1 MTSATSPR
9 PGAAPRPHAT
19 RTLLVLA
26 LGALAYSLA
35 QTMLIP
41 ALPVLQREFHA
52 TSTGVTWTV
61 SGYLVSAAVCTPILG
76 RLGDMY
82 GKKHFLVVALGSFV
96 VGSVVAAA
104 GSSLEMIIIGRV
116 LQGAGGGLFPLAFG
130 IVRDELPR
138 DRVAPSIGLISAT
151 FGIGGG
157 GGLVLGGVL
166 LDNASYHWIFWVSA
180 MMAAPAALLTLLLV
194 PESPV
199 RSPGRV
205 DVRGAVV
212 LGVGLAASLIA
223 VSQGNTWGWSDPR
236 TIGLFLAGVVVL
248 CAWVRLERRTP
259 EPLADIGLLT
269 QKAVLRTN
277 VATLL
282 VGFGMFGSFV
292 LIPQLAQLPV
302 ATGYGFGLDATH
314 VGLLMLPSALVM
326 LVVGPI
332 SGSLGQRV
340 GSKVPLALGAAISG
354 IGLLALAGDHP
365 SQGSVLAFNTF
376 SAVGIGLAFAAMA
389 NCIVEVAPQ
398 NKVSEATGLNTVIRS
413 IGMALG
419 SQIVASVLTADTV
432 AGSSVPTDGAF
443 TIAFTIVGVGAL
455 VGAVAALSI
464 PRRGRP
470 SEAPASAAAPATSQG
485 AAVPE
490 PSSA

>member
-1 MTSATSPR
+1 MTAAET
-9 PGAAPRPHAT
+9 APRPDAT
-19 RTLLVLA
+19 RTLLVLG
-26 LGALAYSLA
+26 LGALAYALA

-41 ALPVLQREFHA
+41 ALPVLQREFQVS
-52 TSTGVTWTV
+52 STGVTWTV
-61 SGYLVSAAVCTPILG
+61 SAYLVSAAICTPILG

-82 GKKHFLVVALGSFV
+82 GKKHFLVVALGAFV
-96 VGSVVAAA
+96 VGSIVAAA
-104 GSSLEMIIIGRV
+104 GSSLGMIILGRV

-130 IVRDELPR
+130 IIRDELPR
-138 DRVAPSIGLISAT
+138 DRVASSIGLISAT

-157 GGLVLGGVL
+157 GGLLLGGVL
-166 LDNASYHWIFWVSA
+166 LDHASYHWIFWASA
-180 MMAAPAALLTLLLV
+180 MMAAPAALLTLLLI

-223 VSQGNTWGWSDPR
+223 VSEGNAWGWGDPR
-236 TIGLFLAGVVVL
+236 TIGLFVAGLVVL
-248 CAWVRLERRTP
+248 VAWVQLERRTA
-259 EPLADIGLLT
+259 EPLVDIGLLT

-292 LIPQLAQLPV
+292 LIPQLAQLPE
-302 ATGYGFGLDATH
+302 ATGYGFGLNATH

-332 SGSLGQRV
+332 SGTLGQRV

-354 IGLLALAGDHP
+354 IGLLLLASDHP
-365 SQGSVLAFNTF
+365 SQASVLAFNTL

-398 NKVSEATGLNTVIRS
+398 SRVSEATGLNTVIRS

-419 SQIVASVLTADTV
+419 SQVVASVLVADTV
-432 AGSSVPTDGAF
+432 AGTSVPTDGAF
-443 TIAFTIVGVGAL
+443 TIAFAIAGTGAL
-455 VGAVAALSI
+455 VGALAALAI
-464 PRRGRP
+464 PSRRRR
-470 SEAPASAAAPATSQG
+470 SEAPVGAGRPAA
-485 AAVPE
+485 E
-490 PSSA
+490 PSSASGEEPVVV